1 MWKEKEYLELLE
13 LNGIDTVCFM
23 GSGYDFEDYRVGQEF
38 YFSYAFMAL
47 DAKLERGFN
56 TYHAKQV
63 SINYYNID
71 ITDRFKIIKKYE
83 FRKNIFYGNKMRL
96 EKCLIQNLR
105 TKEITHLKDKEV
117 DRLYWCL
124 MAEPK

>member
-13 LNGIDTVCFM
+13 ANGVDTVCFM
-23 GSGYDFEDYRVGQEF
+23 GSGYHFEDYRIGQEF
-38 YFSYAFMAL
+38 YFPYGFMAL

-56 TYHAKQV
+56 IEDAKQV
-63 SINYYNID
+63 AKNYYNID

-83 FRKNIFYGNKMRL
+83 FRQNIFYGNRMRL

-105 TKEITHLKDKEV
+105 TKEIKHLKDKEV
-117 DRLYWCL
+117 DIFYYCL
-124 MAEPK
+124 MAQPK